1 MPLHEAFSKFKKTFT
16 EDPLDAERPSDGA
29 QVIPVVEGDE
39 TSEIK
44 AKIYQQV
51 MSSGAQVSAPG
62 KVNKLMMFSPQLLQ
76 SSDVFASVTAYKDET
91 CWRPDMAVVFNWMLD
106 RADDSTI
113 VAATDARSPKI
124 RHHLL
129 TIVYNHQ
136 TDEEQHLDNH
146 IMYKAMPSKADIRF
160 PRRKVYG
167 AVSNVETVVGVL
179 PVSRVRMKTR
189 QRENF
194 SACGETCTHT

>member
-1 MPLHEAFSKFKKTFT
+1 
-16 EDPLDAERPSDGA
+16 
-29 QVIPVVEGDE
+29 
-39 TSEIK
+39 
-44 AKIYQQV
+44 
-51 MSSGAQVSAPG
+51 
-62 KVNKLMMFSPQLLQ
+62 
-76 SSDVFASVTAYKDET
+76 
-91 CWRPDMAVVFNWMLD
+91 MAVVFNWMLD

-113 VAATDARSPKI
+113 VAATDARNPKI
-124 RHHLL
+124 RYHLL

-136 TDEEQHLDNH
+136 TDEEQHLENY

-167 AVSNVETVVGVL
+167 ALSNVETVVGVL

-194 SACGETCTHT
+194 SACGETCTHTRTYSGVS